1 MTNYVDAFTGLTINP
16 STVGYES
23 LSISANTAL
32 QWPINGNTSNV
43 VANIIDVT
51 ATTTGLK
58 LFMPNATQV
67 SSGQNVI
74 IRNIG
79 SNTFTVTDTSGN
91 TIASIASG
99 LADFIYLTD
108 NTTNNGTWA
117 VVTFGAGTS
126 AANAATLAGYGLM
139 AIGTTLNQS
148 YALNTIASN
157 YSMLPSDRASFLVW
171 TGGAGT
177 MTLPSAST
185 VGNNWFAMV
194 RNGGSGILTLQPQGT
209 DTIDG
214 NSNQQ
219 LQLTESLVIVS
230 NGSGWNTFAYGRSNS
245 FYYTQ
250 LNLVVTGGTT
260 TLSAAQAANTI
271 QEYTGTLTSNQTI
284 ILPSTV
290 QLYSLQN
297 KTTGSYTLTFKTSSV
312 GASTVV
318 LPQNQTIIAICDGT
332 NVYNSQTA
340 STSTLTS
347 LTLGN
352 GAAGAPS
359 LNFLGDTTTGVYLV
373 GSGQLG
379 FAIGGTNG
387 MTLTSSGLLVP
398 VGIPGGGF

>member
-1 MTNYVDAFTGLTINP
+1 
-16 STVGYES
+16 
-23 LSISANTAL
+23 
-32 QWPINGNTSNV
+32 
-43 VANIIDVT
+43 
-51 ATTTGLK
+51 
-58 LFMPNATQV
+58 
-67 SSGQNVI
+67 
-74 IRNIG
+74 
-79 SNTFTVTDTSGN
+79 
-91 TIASIASG
+91 
-99 LADFIYLTD
+99 
-108 NTTNNGTWA
+108 
-117 VVTFGAGTS
+117 
-126 AANAATLAGYGLM
+126 
-139 AIGTTLNQS
+139 
-148 YALNTIASN
+148 
-157 YSMLPSDRASFLVW
+157 
-171 TGGAGT
+171 
-177 MTLPSAST
+177 
-185 VGNNWFAMV
+185 
-194 RNGGSGILTLQPQGT
+194 
-209 DTIDG
+209 
-214 NSNQQ
+214 
-219 LQLTESLVIVS
+219 
-230 NGSGWNTFAYGRSNS
+230 
-245 FYYTQ
+245 
-250 LNLVVTGGTT
+250 
-260 TLSAAQAANTI
+260 LSAAQAANTI

-297 KTTGSYTLTFKTSSV
+297 KTTGSYTLTFKTTSV

>member
-139 AIGTTLNQS
+139 AIGTTLNQ
-148 YALNTIASN
+148 A
-157 YSMLPSDRASFLVW
+157 YSVCLLYTSPSPRD
-171 TGGAGT
+171 
-177 MTLPSAST
+177 
-185 VGNNWFAMV
+185 
-194 RNGGSGILTLQPQGT
+194 
-209 DTIDG
+209 
-214 NSNQQ
+214 
-219 LQLTESLVIVS
+219 
-230 NGSGWNTFAYGRSNS
+230 
-245 FYYTQ
+245 
-250 LNLVVTGGTT
+250 
-260 TLSAAQAANTI
+260 
-271 QEYTGTLTSNQTI
+271 
-284 ILPSTV
+284 
-290 QLYSLQN
+290 
-297 KTTGSYTLTFKTSSV
+297 
-312 GASTVV
+312 
-318 LPQNQTIIAICDGT
+318 
-332 NVYNSQTA
+332 
-340 STSTLTS
+340 
-347 LTLGN
+347 
-352 GAAGAPS
+352 
-359 LNFLGDTTTGVYLV
+359 
-373 GSGQLG
+373 
-379 FAIGGTNG
+379 
-387 MTLTSSGLLVP
+387 
-398 VGIPGGGF
+398 

>member
-16 STVGYES
+16 STVGYEN
-23 LSISANTAL
+23 LSIGTDTAL
-32 QWPINGNTSNV
+32 QWPINGNTTDV

-58 LFMPNATQV
+58 LFMPPATQV
-67 SSGQNVI
+67 SEGQSTI

-79 SNTFTVTDTSGN
+79 SNSFTVTDTSGN

-108 NTTNNGTWA
+108 NTTINGTWA
-117 VVTFGAGTS
+117 VVQFGAGTS
-126 AANAATLAGYGLM
+126 SANAATLAGYGLT
-139 AIGTTLNQS
+139 AISTTLNQS
-148 YALNTIASN
+148 YNVNTIASD
-157 YSMLPSDRASFLVW
+157 YTMLPTDRASFLVW

-177 MTLPSAST
+177 MTLPSASV

-214 NSNQQ
+214 NTNQQ

-230 NGSGWNTFAYGRSNS
+230 NGTSWNTFAYGRSNS

-271 QEYTGTLTSNQTI
+271 QEYTGTLTSNQVV

-297 KTTGSYTLTFKTSSV
+297 KTTGSYTLTFKTTSV

-379 FAIGGTNG
+379 FSIGGTNG